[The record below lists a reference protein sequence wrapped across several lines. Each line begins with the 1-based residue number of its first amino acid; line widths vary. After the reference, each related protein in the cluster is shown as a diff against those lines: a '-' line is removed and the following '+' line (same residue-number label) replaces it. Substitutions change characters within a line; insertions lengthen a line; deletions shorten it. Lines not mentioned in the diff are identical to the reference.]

1 MPEVSIFVV
10 VDGLPYQLY
19 LLENING
26 EIIGTIFSMGKTS
39 EGLILQSEKVS
50 FNNDISFVALGSRT
64 HPRLTPF
71 LAIGCCDHSLSLTC
85 FSGWLSGDLIKSIP
99 IFEN

>member
-39 EGLILQSEKVS
+39 EGLILQSE
-50 FNNDISFVALGSRT
+50 
-64 HPRLTPF
+64 
-71 LAIGCCDHSLSLTC
+71 
-85 FSGWLSGDLIKSIP
+85 
-99 IFEN
+99 

>member
-1 MPEVSIFVV
+1 MGAACTLIENATFCIYAPPNNHGSHPSLASYYFMSEVSIFVV

-39 EGLILQSEKVS
+39 EGLILQSV
-50 FNNDISFVALGSRT
+50 
-64 HPRLTPF
+64 
-71 LAIGCCDHSLSLTC
+71 LSV
-85 FSGWLSGDLIKSIP
+85 F
-99 IFEN
+99 

>member
-1 MPEVSIFVV
+1 MQHFVFMPPLITTDPTPALHHITDSSQNFMSEVSIFVV

-39 EGLILQSEKVS
+39 EGLILQSE
-50 FNNDISFVALGSRT
+50 
-64 HPRLTPF
+64 
-71 LAIGCCDHSLSLTC
+71 
-85 FSGWLSGDLIKSIP
+85 
-99 IFEN
+99 